1 MVLVVAATERELA
14 GAAGA
19 ATLVCGIGPVEA
31 AAATAGALEEGRGRT
46 CCSTSGSPVR
56 GGFPWRSS

>member
-1 MVLVVAATERELA
+1 MILVVAATERELT

-31 AAATAGALEEGRGRT
+31 AAATASALAELRPDT
-46 CCSTSGSPVR
+46 VLHVGSPVR
-56 GGFPWRSS
+56 AAFRLPNT